1 MNNDEI
7 YAELEDSAK
16 CWVNERVSLLNK
28 SFMLWL
34 VFVICAVV
42 VPTIAIFIK
51 PDLQPMNTWFQRG
64 GSILVMFSVLAEV
77 QANSIEKFAI
87 KKGYPGLYCDIF
99 LVNKYERNIKLIKY
113 ASHVLIFI
121 GTAIWG
127 YGDVIYSYFK

>member
-16 CWVNERVSLLNK
+16 GWVNERVSLINK
-28 SFMLWL
+28 SFMLWW
-34 VFVICAVV
+34 VFVICAVA
-42 VPTIAIFIK
+42 VPIIAIFIK

-77 QANSIEKFAI
+77 KANSIEKFAI
-87 KKGYPGLYCDIF
+87 KKGYPGLYSDIF

-127 YGDVIYSYFK
+127 YGDVIYIAI